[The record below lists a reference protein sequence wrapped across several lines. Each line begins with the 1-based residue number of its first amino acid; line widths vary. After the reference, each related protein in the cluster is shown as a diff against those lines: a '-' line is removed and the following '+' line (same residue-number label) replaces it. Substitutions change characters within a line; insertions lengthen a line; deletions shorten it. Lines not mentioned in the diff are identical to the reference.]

1 MINMAC
7 RHKKAKAKKIIKSLT
22 LYVCEAH
29 YSLYQSVEGVASR
42 PTKSGGGAV
51 IRQPKTRTYAL
62 SFLTVVCTDLS
73 DIIGPK
79 MRPPI

>member
-7 RHKKAKAKKIIKSLT
+7 RHKKGKAKKIIKSLT

-42 PTKSGGGAV
+42 PTKSGGGSHT
-51 IRQPKTRTYAL
+51 PTKDPDLCSEL
-62 SFLTVVCTDLS
+62 SNCSLHRS
-73 DIIGPK
+73 K
-79 MRPPI
+79 